1 MKRPKCKFCKKGLL
15 VPKAMY
21 QQKRKFNFCS
31 LLCRIAYEKQIKE
44 NKKEI

>member
-15 VPKAMY
+15 IPKALY
-21 QQKRKFNFCS
+21 QTNEKHNFCS
-31 LLCRIAYEKQIKE
+31 MDCRIAYEKQIKE